1 MNNSLLVV
9 GSIAYDDVETPL
21 GQRKDLLGGSAT
33 YCTLSASSL
42 TAPRLVGVVGRD
54 FRAEDLELFQS
65 RAVDLDGLVHDSAGD
80 TFRWGGCYHAN
91 MNDRTTIYTHLN
103 VFETFQPTIPESYLD
118 SRFVFLGNIAPELQL
133 DVLSQIN
140 APEFVALDTMNFWI
154 DSKRDVLEQALSRVQ
169 GLIINDEEGLLLTG
183 ARSVLAVGRELQAK
197 GPRTVIIKRGEHG
210 ALMFH
215 HDELFYVPGFPVESV
230 VDPTGAG
237 DTFAG
242 GFMGFLARTGEI
254 TPSTLRQAMVVGS
267 IMASFCVAGFG
278 LERLAQV
285 TLEDVKTR
293 YKHFVTLTQCPVLH
307 I

>member
-1 MNNSLLVV
+1 M
-9 GSIAYDDVETPL
+9 
-21 GQRKDLLGGSAT
+21 
-33 YCTLSASSL
+33 
-42 TAPRLVGVVGRD
+42 
-54 FRAEDLELFQS
+54 
-65 RAVDLDGLVHDSAGD
+65 
-80 TFRWGGCYHAN
+80 
-91 MNDRTTIYTHLN
+91 
-103 VFETFQPTIPESYLD
+103 
-118 SRFVFLGNIAPELQL
+118 
-133 DVLSQIN
+133 
-140 APEFVALDTMNFWI
+140 
-154 DSKRDVLEQALSRVQ
+154 LEQALSRVQ